1 MSEIGPAL
9 LVVDDNEDNRFTLT
23 ERLKREGYGN
33 VACASNGREAL
44 ELLATRPFDL
54 VLLDIT
60 MPEMD
65 GYQVLHEVKADTT
78 LRNIPIVMISAVD
91 EIESVARCIGL
102 GAEDYLAKP
111 FNAVL
116 LRARLAACLE
126 KKKLRDQEA
135 VYTQQIENEKR
146 RADEL
151 LYAMLPP
158 GAVRE
163 LKATNAVRP
172 RRYEE
177 VAVLFCDIVGFT
189 AYCDEN
195 PPEKVVEHLQALNE
209 EYERIVR
216 QHEME
221 KIKTIGDAFM
231 ATAGLFT
238 PVPDPVFASLQ
249 CGLDMVTASRRTEP
263 SWEVRVGVQFG
274 PVVAGIIG
282 HRQYLFDLW
291 GDTVNMASRIAAHAN
306 PGTVATSGA
315 TWHRIRDRGRGRSLG
330 FVDIKGKGRIELIEC
345 QGLKEQGPS

>member
-33 VACASNGREAL
+33 VVCASNGREAL

-172 RRYEE
+172 RRYDE

-209 EYERIVR
+209 EYEWIVR

-249 CGLDMVTASRRTEP
+249 CGLDMVTASRRIEP

-345 QGLKEQGPS
+345 QGLKEQGPC

>member
-1 MSEIGPAL
+1 MSEVAPAL

-44 ELLATRPFDL
+44 EMLATRSFDL

-65 GYQVLHEVKADTT
+65 GYQVLEHLKADTT
-78 LRNIPIVMISAVD
+78 LRNIPVVMISAVD
-91 EIESVARCIGL
+91 EIDSVARCISL

-116 LRARLAACLE
+116 LRARVAACLE
-126 KKKLRDQEA
+126 KKRLRDQEA

-151 LYAMLPP
+151 LYAILPA

-163 LKATNAVRP
+163 LKATNEVRP
-172 RRYEE
+172 RRYNE

-195 PPEKVVEHLQALNE
+195 PPEKVVEDLQALIG

-216 QHEME
+216 QHGME

-231 ATAGLFT
+231 ATAGLFD
-238 PVPDPVFASLQ
+238 PMPDPVFASLR
-249 CGLDMVTASRRTEP
+249 CGLAMVTASRCIEP
-263 SWEVRVGVQFG
+263 KWEVRVGVHFG

-282 HRQYLFDLW
+282 QRQLVFDLW
-291 GDTVNMASRIAAHAN
+291 GDTVNMASRIAAHAS

-315 TWHRIRDRGRGRSLG
+315 TWHRIRERGRGRSLG
-330 FVDIKGKGRIELIEC
+330 FVEIKGKGRIELIEC
-345 QGLKEQGPS
+345 QELR

>member
-1 MSEIGPAL
+1 M
-9 LVVDDNEDNRFTLT
+9 
-23 ERLKREGYGN
+23 
-33 VACASNGREAL
+33 
-44 ELLATRPFDL
+44 LATRPFDL

-65 GYQVLHEVKADTT
+65 GYQVLEHLKADTT
-78 LRNIPIVMISAVD
+78 LRNIPVVMISAVD
-91 EIESVARCIGL
+91 EIDNVARCISL

-116 LRARLAACLE
+116 LRARVAACLE
-126 KKKLRDQEA
+126 KKRLRDQEA

-151 LYAMLPP
+151 LYAILPA

-163 LKATNAVRP
+163 LKATNEVRP
-172 RRYEE
+172 RRYNE
-177 VAVLFCDIVGFT
+177 VAVLFCDVVGFT

-195 PPEKVVEHLQALNE
+195 PPEKVVEDLQALIG

-216 QHEME
+216 QHGME

-231 ATAGLFT
+231 ATAGLF
-238 PVPDPVFASLQ
+238 DPHARSGFCQLAMRTRHGDAHHAASSPNGR
-249 CGLDMVTASRRTEP
+249 CD
-263 SWEVRVGVQFG
+263 VGVQFG

-282 HRQYLFDLW
+282 HRQYVFDLW
-291 GDTVNMASRIAAHAN
+291 GDTVNMASRIAAHAS

-315 TWHRIRDRGRGRSLG
+315 TWHRIRERGRGRSLG
-330 FVDIKGKGRIELIEC
+330 FVEIKGKGRIELIEC
-345 QGLKEQGPS
+345 QELR

>member
-33 VACASNGREAL
+33 VICASNGREAL

-172 RRYEE
+172 RRYDE

-209 EYERIVR
+209 EYEWIVR

-249 CGLDMVTASRRTEP
+249 CGLDMVTASRRIEP

-345 QGLKEQGPS
+345 QGLKEQGPC

>member
-1 MSEIGPAL
+1 VSTDGPAL
-9 LVVDDNEDNRFTLT
+9 LVVDDNEDNRFTLAQ
-23 ERLKREGYGN
+23 RLKREGYRN

-44 ELLATRPFDL
+44 DLLAKRPFDI

-65 GYQVLHEVKADTT
+65 GYQVLEHVKADTT
-78 LRNIPIVMISAVD
+78 LRHIPVVMISAVD
-91 EIESVARCIGL
+91 EIDSVARCIGL

-116 LRARLAACLE
+116 LRARVSACLE
-126 KKKLRDQEA
+126 KKRLRDQEA
-135 VYTQQIENEKR
+135 VYTQQIEDEKR

-163 LKATNAVRP
+163 LKATNEVRP
-172 RRYEE
+172 RRYDE

-189 AYCDEN
+189 RYCDEN
-195 PPEKVVEHLQALNE
+195 LPERVVEDLQALVG
-209 EYERIVR
+209 EYERLVH

-231 ATAGLFT
+231 ATAGLFNR
-238 PVPDPVFASLQ
+238 VPDPIFTSLQ
-249 CGLDMVTASRRTEP
+249 CGLDMVTASARIEP
-263 SWEVRVGVQFG
+263 RWKVRVGVQFG

-282 HRQYLFDLW
+282 RRQYAFDLW
-291 GDTVNMASRIAAHAN
+291 GDTVNLAARITSQAD
-306 PGTVATSGA
+306 PGAVVTSAA

-330 FVDIKGKGRIELIEC
+330 FVDLKGKGPVELIEC
-345 QGLKEQGPS
+345 HELR

>member
-172 RRYEE
+172 RRYDE

-345 QGLKEQGPS
+345 QGL

>member
-1 MSEIGPAL
+1 MSEVGPAL

-44 ELLATRPFDL
+44 ELLAARPFDL

-65 GYQVLHEVKADTT
+65 GYQVLEHLKADTT
-78 LRNIPIVMISAVD
+78 LRNIPVVMISAVD
-91 EIESVARCIGL
+91 EIDSVARCIGL

-116 LRARLAACLE
+116 LRARVAACLE
-126 KKKLRDQEA
+126 KKRLRDQEA

-163 LKATNAVRP
+163 LKATNEVRP
-172 RRYEE
+172 RRYNE

-189 AYCDEN
+189 TYCDEN
-195 PPEKVVEHLQALNE
+195 PPEKVVEELQALIG

-231 ATAGLFT
+231 ATAGLFNR
-238 PVPDPVFASLQ
+238 VPDPVLASLQ
-249 CGLDMVTASRRTEP
+249 CGLDMVAASRRIEP
-263 SWEVRVGVQFG
+263 KWEVRVGVQFG

-282 HRQYLFDLW
+282 QRQYVFDLW
-291 GDTVNMASRIAAHAN
+291 GDTVNMASRIAAHAS

-315 TWHRIRDRGRGRSLG
+315 TWHRIRERGRGRSLG
-330 FVDIKGKGRIELIEC
+330 FVEIKGKGQIELIEC
-345 QGLKEQGPS
+345 QGLR

>member
-1 MSEIGPAL
+1 MSDTEPAL
-9 LVVDDNEDNRFTLT
+9 LVVDDNEDNRFTLAQ
-23 ERLKREGYGN
+23 RLKREGYDA
-33 VACASNGREAL
+33 VECARNGREAL
-44 ELLATRPFDL
+44 NLLVDRKFDL

-65 GYQVLHEVKADTT
+65 GYQVLEYLKADTN
-78 LRNIPIVMISAVD
+78 LRDIPVVMISAID

-102 GAEDYLAKP
+102 GADDYLAKP

-116 LRARLAACLE
+116 LRARVAACLE

-135 VYTQQIENEKR
+135 VYVQQIESEKR

-172 RRYEE
+172 RRYNE
-177 VAVLFCDIVGFT
+177 VVVLFCDIVGFT
-189 AYCDEN
+189 SYCDEN
-195 PPEKVVEHLQALNE
+195 PPEEVVEHLQALVS
-209 EYERIVR
+209 EYELIVR
-216 QHEME
+216 QHGME

-231 ATAGLFT
+231 ATAGLFDS
-238 PVPDPVFASLQ
+238 VPDPVLAAVR
-249 CGLDMVTASRRTEP
+249 CGMDMVTVSRRIEP
-263 SWEVRVGVQFG
+263 KWEVRVGVHFG

-282 HRQYLFDLW
+282 ERQYVFDLW
-291 GDTVNMASRIAAHAN
+291 GDTVNVAARIAAQARA
-306 PGTVATSGA
+306 GSVVTSGA

-330 FVDIKGKGRIELIEC
+330 LVDIKGKGRIELIEY
-345 QGLKEQGPS
+345 QGLR

>member
-33 VACASNGREAL
+33 VVCASNGREAL

-135 VYTQQIENEKR
+135 VYTQQIEHEKR

-172 RRYEE
+172 RRYDE

-209 EYERIVR
+209 EYEWIVR

-249 CGLDMVTASRRTEP
+249 CGLDMVTASRRIEP

-315 TWHRIRDRGRGRSLG
+315 TWRRIRDRGRGRSLG

-345 QGLKEQGPS
+345 QGLKEQGPC

>member
-345 QGLKEQGPS
+345 QGLKEQGPC